1 MNRRSFLATATA
13 LSLSGRAF
21 AAIASLDASASRTPD
36 RSHVRIDWSDKARP
50 VTIFQSSDPDGGAGT
65 ARAIKAATAG
75 TAEVEAAISPRPY
88 FRLTTRDGGQ
98 TRVAE
103 RLLPLEGG
111 RNFRDLGGYRSAD
124 GRQVRWGR
132 IYRSGVMSGLTAGDL
147 EYLGQLGV
155 AVVCDLRNPRERA
168 SEPSPFL
175 ARHGAQVAAFDYD
188 MDSSLDAF
196 QGLQARDQAVTAFA
210 TSYVRFIDVLTPN
223 LADMFGRLVE
233 AKAPLA
239 MNCSAGKDRTG
250 MASALV
256 LSVLGVPRQAIV
268 ADYALTQVY
277 TPPAMYVSQ
286 LAQTGKLP
294 GLSDR
299 QTQMMKQMPPDVLAV
314 MMSSDPE
321 VMRQALAMID
331 RQYGGPVQLAKAR
344 FGLTDAKVASLR
356 HTYLI

>member
-132 IYRSGVMSGLTAGDL
+132 IYRSGVMSGLTAGETVVTD
-147 EYLGQLGV
+147 GQM
-155 AVVCDLRNPRERA
+155 
-168 SEPSPFL
+168 SL
-175 ARHGAQVAAFDYD
+175 A
-188 MDSSLDAF
+188 
-196 QGLQARDQAVTAFA
+196 
-210 TSYVRFIDVLTPN
+210 P
-223 LADMFGRLVE
+223 
-233 AKAPLA
+233 
-239 MNCSAGKDRTG
+239 G
-250 MASALV
+250 MAV
-256 LSVLGVPRQAIV
+256 SVRGARA
-268 ADYALTQVY
+268 A
-277 TPPAMYVSQ
+277 
-286 LAQTGKLP
+286 
-294 GLSDR
+294 
-299 QTQMMKQMPPDVLAV
+299 
-314 MMSSDPE
+314 
-321 VMRQALAMID
+321 
-331 RQYGGPVQLAKAR
+331 GGPPR
-344 FGLTDAKVASLR
+344 P
-356 HTYLI
+356 